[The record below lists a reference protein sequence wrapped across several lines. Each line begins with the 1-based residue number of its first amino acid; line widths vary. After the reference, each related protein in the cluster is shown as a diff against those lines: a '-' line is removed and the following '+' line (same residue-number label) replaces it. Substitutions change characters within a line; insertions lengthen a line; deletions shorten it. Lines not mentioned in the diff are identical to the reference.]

1 MITLRAL
8 RLAEGLSSIQLGRQL
23 DVTHVSILAWE
34 RGDYTPNAENAA
46 KLRARFKRPL
56 SELLT
61 DNGETPD
68 SLFASRA

>member
-1 MITLRAL
+1 MITLKAL

-23 DVTHVSILAWE
+23 DVTHVAILAWE
-34 RGDYTPNAENAA
+34 GGGYTPNAENAA

-56 SELLT
+56 SELLA

-68 SLFASRA
+68 TLFERRA